1 MYTLYHGNES
11 YLAQGDNVAPEVGR
25 RPTTRIPSEG
35 LHSVRPHLEVLR
47 PFDLS
52 RGALHHVRVH

>member
-1 MYTLYHGNES
+1 MYTLYHGNGS

-35 LHSVRPHLEVLR
+35 LHSVRS
-47 PFDLS
+47 FDLS
-52 RGALHHVRVH
+52 RGALHHVRAQQ